1 MRLWSIHPKYLD
13 VKGLTAVW
21 REALLA
27 QKVLIGKTK
36 GYKTHPQLERFKSL
50 KSPIEAI
57 GTYLCFLYDE
67 ANKRGYSF
75 NSGKI
80 LKVNKNAKMAVNRG
94 QIVFEWN
101 HFKKK
106 VKARDKKVYREIR
119 KIKMPDANPLFIVIK
134 GKKEK
139 WEKAV

>member
-13 VKGLTAVW
+13 AKGLVAVW

-36 GYKTHPQLERFKSL
+36 GYKNHPQLERFKSPE
-50 KSPIEAI
+50 SPIKAI
-57 GTYLCFLYDE
+57 GTYLYFLYDE

-75 NSGKI
+75 NKGKI
-80 LKVNKNAKMAVNRG
+80 LKINKNAKMAVTQG

-101 HFKKK
+101 HFRKK
-106 VKARDKKVYREIR
+106 VKARDKKVYNEIR
-119 KIKMPDANPLFIVIK
+119 KIKMPDAHPLFIVKK
-134 GKKEK
+134 GKKEE
-139 WEKAV
+139 WEKAA

>member
-13 VKGLTAVW
+13 AKGLVAVW

-36 GYKTHPQLERFKSL
+36 GYKNHPQLDRFKSI
-50 KSPIEAI
+50 KSPTKGI
-57 GTYLCFLYDE
+57 GKYLYFIWEE
-67 ANKRGYSF
+67 ANQRGYRF
-75 NSGKI
+75 NRKKIININNYDKMPVNSG
-80 LKVNKNAKMAVNRG
+80 
-94 QIVFEWN
+94 QIEFEWR

-106 VKARDKKVYREIR
+106 AKQRDKKVYNEIR
-119 KIKMPDANPLFIVIK
+119 KIKKPETNPIFRVKK
-134 GKKEK
+134 GKKEE